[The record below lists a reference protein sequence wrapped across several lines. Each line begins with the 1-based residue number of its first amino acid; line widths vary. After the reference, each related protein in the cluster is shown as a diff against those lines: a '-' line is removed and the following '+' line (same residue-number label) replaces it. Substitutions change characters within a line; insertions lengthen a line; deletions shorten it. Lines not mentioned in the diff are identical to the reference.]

1 MTEEKLKEL
10 LNDQAFQDEMN
21 NAATLEDAAKVMQQ
35 HGVQIT
41 PEKLQDIMAKVT
53 SESELSENELDDVA
67 GGLNVQAAVR
77 RVGYWSGYWTGK
89 LLRRFLER
97 IR

>member
-53 SESELSENELDDVA
+53 SESELSENELDNVA
-67 GGLNVQAAVR
+67 GGLNMKAAAY
-77 RVGYWSGYWTGK
+77 RVGYWTGYWTGK
-89 LLRRFLER
+89 LLRRFLEL